1 MTIAVLD
8 AQPQTPSARALM
20 ERALD
25 PYILLGMPHLTPAG
39 LSETWLMKEL
49 GHRHWLMLARHLGMD
64 NADFRTADGREV
76 YASICATSLTG
87 AKLRLARANDVL
99 AIRSSLYRI
108 SRAQYSSRHHL
119 SIGGRDIA
127 DVELISAFVRRNIE
141 GDNRSLV
148 RVEHARSK
156 GDMLATSE
164 LAATAAALRRG
175 TAETHLGMAPAVGR
189 HLKSFRFKPSTTEE
203 FNGAGLF
210 YFAEFQAVMTRA
222 LEAWFPKQRLE
233 VLRRDV
239 FLKGN
244 IRGED
249 AVILELSAVKPDDTG
264 IACRLLR
271 SDGTEIAALFAL
283 LRDS

>member
-25 PYILLGMPHLTPAG
+25 PYILLGMPHLSPAG

-76 YASICATSLTG
+76 YASICATSMTG
-87 AKLRLARANDVL
+87 TKLQLARANDVL
-99 AIRSSLYRI
+99 AIRSSLHRI
-108 SRAQYSSRHHL
+108 SRTQYSSRHHL
-119 SIGGRDIA
+119 SIGGTSIA
-127 DVELISAFVRRNIE
+127 DVELISAFVRRDIE

-156 GDMLATSE
+156 GEILATSE

-175 TAETHLGMAPAVGR
+175 TAQTHLGMTPATGR
-189 HLKSFRFKPSTTEE
+189 YLKSFRFKPSMAEE

-210 YFAEFQAVMTRA
+210 YFAEFQALMTRA
-222 LEAWFPKQRLE
+222 LEAWFPEQRLD
-233 VLRRDV
+233 VVRRDV

-244 IRGED
+244 IGAQD
-249 AVILELSAVKPDDTG
+249 AVTIELSVVKSGDTG

-271 SDGTEIAALFAL
+271 PDGTEIAILFAL
-283 LRDS
+283 LRDG

>member
-25 PYILLGMPHLTPAG
+25 PYILLGMPHLSPAG

-76 YASICATSLTG
+76 YASICATSMTG
-87 AKLRLARANDVL
+87 AELQLARANDVL
-99 AIRSSLYRI
+99 AIRSSLHRI
-108 SRAQYSSRHHL
+108 SRTQYSSRHHL
-119 SIGGRDIA
+119 SIGGNSIA
-127 DVELISAFVRRNIE
+127 DVELISAFVRRDIE

-156 GDMLATSE
+156 GEILATSE

-175 TAETHLGMAPAVGR
+175 TAQTHLGMTPATGR
-189 HLKSFRFKPSTTEE
+189 YLKSFRFKPSMAEE

-210 YFAEFQAVMTRA
+210 YFTEFQALMTRA
-222 LEAWFPKQRLE
+222 LEAWFPEQRLD
-233 VLRRDV
+233 VVRRDV

-244 IRGED
+244 IGAQD
-249 AVILELSAVKPDDTG
+249 AVTIELSVVKPGDTG

-271 SDGTEIAALFAL
+271 PDGTEIAILFAL
-283 LRDS
+283 LRDG